1 MVHFCF
7 CNNKYF
13 FLYFNIYFIS
23 HDENI
28 LNGFITILYMQG
40 QQGVDG
46 FRGKPGAPGLPVR
59 II

>member
-1 MVHFCF
+1 M
-7 CNNKYF
+7 NNIVI
-13 FLYFNIYFIS
+13 FLVNYN
-23 HDENI
+23 NPV
-28 LNGFITILYMQG
+28 LYVQG